1 MQARSL
7 RPLTLL
13 LVLAAASAC
22 DPDQSDELGFDGEP
36 LDESDDDLAE
46 TGEPLDEILDLGSDE
61 PGSVGAELGE
71 EAEVVASCGFGLS
84 STITAQYNVNSNA
97 TTGSITGLG
106 NGNYRLVGTQTS
118 GPQDLD
124 HWYIAHDFIT
134 VDTNFDNP
142 VSFDPEDGD
151 RIDVY
156 MRAGINAPGG
166 NYQLRVQLKNSLGFN
181 VCQDTVTL
189 QVAGRCNSVGW
200 WYTNPWP
207 SPFYDGANCYVTYL
221 PGNTQGFVWNNAW
234 YAVPTNGNQ
243 CAIGSFDGAN
253 CYIGSPPG
261 GQQAFI
267 YGGQLYF
274 TP

>member
-1 MQARSL
+1 MHIRSL
-7 RPLTLL
+7 RPRFFP
-13 LVLAAASAC
+13 LVLALTLASAC
-22 DPDQSDELGFDGEP
+22 DPDELGFDGEL
-36 LDESDDDLAE
+36 LDESDDSLAE
-46 TGEPLDEILDLGSDE
+46 TGEPLPDLGSDE
-61 PGSVGAELGE
+61 LELEPGE
-71 EAEVVASCGFGLS
+71 EEEVVASCGFGFA

-97 TTGSITGLG
+97 TIGSFTGFN

-118 GPQDLD
+118 GPQPLD
-124 HWYIAHDFIT
+124 HWYIAHNFT
-134 VDTNFDNP
+134 AVDTDFNNP
-142 VSFDPEDGD
+142 VTFSAQQGD
-151 RIDVY
+151 RLDVY

-166 NYQLRVQLKNSLGFN
+166 NYQLRVQLKNILGFGL
-181 VCQDTVTL
+181 CQDTVTL

-200 WYTNPWP
+200 WYANPWP
-207 SPFYDGANCYVTYL
+207 SPFYDGSNCYVTYL

-253 CYIGSPPG
+253 CYIGSAPS